1 MTSSLEQQLNASLLD
16 LHAIEVQAL
25 EQVKRAP
32 KVAGDPEIAA
42 VFEEHVRETERQRT
56 YVEDRLLARSYAP
69 GIGVKDLPAKL
80 GGVGTALFARFQP
93 DTPGKLVAH
102 AYSYERLEMA
112 AYQLLE
118 KLAERAGD
126 GSTAMTARM
135 IEREERAMAER
146 LSACFDRAAE
156 ASVRE
161 LDRDDLATQLTKYL
175 SDAHAIEEQAA
186 KLLKTAP
193 KLAGAAALAH
203 ALDEHRAET
212 RHHSELVEAR
222 LEAHGAGPSTIKDAA
237 LRMGAL
243 NLGLLFKARPDSPA
257 KLAAVA
263 YAFEHLEIAAYE
275 LLKRVASRAGDEAT
289 VSAADEILVQER
301 AAAARIHGLL
311 DVALEASLAQSGV
324 TA

>member
-1 MTSSLEQQLNASLLD
+1 MTLEEQLNKYLSDAHS
-16 LHAIEVQAL
+16 IEEQAL
-25 EQVKRAP
+25 AQMRTAP
-32 KVAGDPEIAA
+32 DIAGDRELSRIFA
-42 VFEEHVRETERQRT
+42 EHLAETATHEQLVRERME
-56 YVEDRLLARSYAP
+56 ARGAKPSR
-69 GIGVKDLPAKL
+69 IKDALMAT
-80 GGVGTALFARFQP
+80 GGKGFVLFARLQP

-186 KLLKTAP
+186 KLLGTAP

-257 KLAAVA
+257 KLAAFA